1 MRENKGFDIGMPFFF
16 FPDLGC
22 KPGAQEDSVR
32 GFPTKLLGIKRK
44 KKRNRKCDI
53 SKQLAHL
60 LAESDLVR
68 ADSKQPD
75 NW

>member
-1 MRENKGFDIGMPFFF
+1 VVAVHRGGTLGF
-16 FPDLGC
+16 L
-22 KPGAQEDSVR
+22 
-32 GFPTKLLGIKRK
+32 TKLLGIKR